1 MNPSSKFLILKQFDI
16 LSELNESELNMLS
29 NVATFKRVSRGELV
43 YNENDQVK
51 YVYLLEKGSV
61 KLGSNTGE
69 DKLLIKD
76 IVHEQSMF
84 GENVFVENHQRLEF
98 AEVLNDAKLFMVP
111 VDFFKNLV
119 QTNGDFAKRIL
130 DLIVTRLRHLEERVQ
145 NFVFKSAKDRI
156 FDFIIKT
163 GKNRGIKIGLDE
175 CLINHG
181 MSHSEIA
188 FLTDTSRQTV
198 ARVLGELK
206 RANLIHF
213 SPRKPNKILIRNLGS
228 VA

>member
-1 MNPSSKFLILKQFDI
+1 MNPSSKFLILKQFELLTD
-16 LSELNESELNMLS
+16 LSESELNMLS
-29 NVATFKRVSRGELV
+29 NVATFKRVLKGEYL
-43 YNENDQVK
+43 YHEGDTIQ
-51 YVYLLEKGSV
+51 YVYMLEKGSV

-69 DKLLIKD
+69 EKLLIKD

-84 GENVFVENHQRLEF
+84 GENVFIDNETRLEF
-98 AEVLNDAKLFMVP
+98 AEVLNDAKVFMVP
-111 VDFFKNLV
+111 LEFFKNLV
-119 QTNGDFAKRIL
+119 QTNGDFAKRVL
-130 DLIVTRLRHLEERVQ
+130 DLIVQRLRHLEERVQ
-145 NFVFKSAKDRI
+145 SFVFKSAKDRI

>member
-1 MNPSSKFLILKQFDI
+1 MNPSSKFLILKQFELLAD
-16 LSELNESELNMLS
+16 LSESELNMLS
-29 NVATFKRVSRGELV
+29 NVAVFKRVLKGEHI
-43 YNENDQVK
+43 YHEGDQVQH
-51 YVYLLEKGSV
+51 VYLLEKGSV

-69 DKLLIKD
+69 EKLLIKD

-84 GENVFVENHQRLEF
+84 GENVFIENETRLEF
-98 AEVLNDAKLFMVP
+98 AEVLNDAKVFLVP
-111 VDFFKNLV
+111 IEFFKNLV
-119 QTNGDFAKRIL
+119 HTNGNFAKQVL
-130 DLIVTRLRHLEERVQ
+130 DLIVKRLRHLEERVQ

>member
-1 MNPSSKFLILKQFDI
+1 MNSSSKFLILKQFELLAD
-16 LSELNESELNMLS
+16 LSESELNMLS
-29 NVATFKRVSRGELV
+29 NVAVFKRVLRGEFI
-43 YNENDQVK
+43 YHENDPIK
-51 YVYLLEKGSV
+51 YVYLLEKGSI

-69 DKLLIKD
+69 EKLLIKD

-84 GENVFVENHQRLEF
+84 GENVFIENEFRLEF

-111 VDFFKNLV
+111 IDFFKNLV
-119 QTNGDFAKRIL
+119 QTNGEFAKKAL
-130 DLIVTRLRHLEERVQ
+130 DLIVERLRHLEERVQ
-145 NFVFKSAKDRI
+145 NFVFKSAKERI

>member
-1 MNPSSKFLILKQFDI
+1 MNPSSKFLILKQFELLAS
-16 LSELNESELNMLS
+16 LSESELNMLS
-29 NVATFKRVSRGELV
+29 NVAIFKRVLKGEYL
-43 YNENDQVK
+43 YHENDKIQ
-51 YVYLLEKGSV
+51 YIYLLEKGSV

-69 DKLLIKD
+69 EKLLIKD

-84 GENVFVENHQRLEF
+84 GENVFIDNETRLEF
-98 AEVLNDAKLFMVP
+98 AEVLNDAKAFLIP

-119 QTNGDFAKRIL
+119 QTNGDFAKRVL
-130 DLIVTRLRHLEERVQ
+130 DLIVKRLQHLEERVQ
-145 NFVFKSAKDRI
+145 SFVFKSAKDRI

>member
-84 GENVFVENHQRLEF
+84 GENVFIENHQRLEF

>member
-1 MNPSSKFLILKQFDI
+1 MNASSKFLMLKQFNLFKGI
-16 LSELNESELNMLS
+16 SETELNSLA
-29 NVATFKRVSRGELV
+29 NVTTFKRVQKGNML
-43 YNENDQVK
+43 YNEGDPIQF
-51 YVYLLEKGSV
+51 VYLLEKGSV

-69 DKLLIKD
+69 EKTLIKN
-76 IVHEQSMF
+76 IIHENSMF
-84 GENVFVENHQRLEF
+84 GENVFTGKEFRLEF
-98 AEVLNDAKLFMVP
+98 AEVMNDANLFLIP
-111 VDFFKNLV
+111 LQHFKNLIE
-119 QTNGDFAKRIL
+119 TNGDFAKEVL
-130 DLIVTRLRHLEERVQ
+130 NLIVTRLRQLEERVQ
-145 NFVFKSAKDRI
+145 SFVFKSAKDRI
-156 FDFIIKT
+156 FDFIVNT
-163 GKNRGIKIGLDE
+163 GKSRGIKIGIDE